1 MRGSQ
6 FQNYTTCHLTPP
18 QFIRSSV
25 AHGLQLEKISE
36 RSFVAVK
43 WPRLRHGSFHIVAW
57 SATAFDLTSN
67 RTRLAMIF
75 ALMKKDQGIMTGH
88 TTVEGAVFA
97 LIGLLLAFTISGA
110 LQRFDDRRQLVIQEA
125 NAASTAHDRLA
136 LFEGDLARELQTKL
150 KQYLQARIDLYRM
163 PHDFSLWKQTEF
175 FSAEQQDNILYLKN
189 RLWDAAVAACPQAGF
204 RPACAQSLP
213 SLASLFE
220 VARMRVGASEKHPPH
235 IIYVMLFGLGLGGSL
250 LAGFGMAAAKSRS
263 WIHMLIFAST
273 LTITLY
279 ALTDMEH
286 PRLGLIR
293 IEGFDHFLIDA
304 HQQMQVRSVEAGMVG
319 SGR

>member
-1 MRGSQ
+1 
-6 FQNYTTCHLTPP
+6 
-18 QFIRSSV
+18 
-25 AHGLQLEKISE
+25 
-36 RSFVAVK
+36 
-43 WPRLRHGSFHIVAW
+43 
-57 SATAFDLTSN
+57 
-67 RTRLAMIF
+67 MIF
-75 ALMKKDQGIMTGH
+75 ALFALLIAFVFFVCSLFLLNYGRHLGMRYLKKDQGIMTGL

-136 LFEGDLARELQTKL
+136 LFEGNLARDLQTNL
-150 KQYLQARIDLYRM
+150 KDYLQARIDLYRM
-163 PHDFSLWKQTEF
+163 PHDYSLWKRTEF
-175 FSAEQQDNILYLKN
+175 FSVEQQAKILDLKN

-220 VARMRVGASEKHPPH
+220 IARTRAGASEKHPPH

-273 LTITLY
+273 LTVTLY
-279 ALTDMEH
+279 ALTDMEY

-293 IEGFDHFLIDA
+293 IEGFDHFLVDA
-304 HQQMQVRSVEAGMVG
+304 HQQMQVRSVEAGMVS
-319 SGR
+319 SGRSIP